1 MYNTMMYAYEA
12 NGGWYGH
19 TLFGG
24 FFMVV
29 VWVAIIWLVVW
40 LVRGGSVQGRKHEG
54 HDGHEHSHGKTAI
67 EILNER
73 YAKGEIDR
81 KEFEEKKKDL
91 IS

>member
-1 MYNTMMYAYEA
+1 MMYEYGL

-24 FFMVV
+24 FFMIIVWVAVIVFV
-29 VWVAIIWLVVW
+29 VWV
-40 LVRGGSVQGRKHEG
+40 VREISYGNRNGRGSGGGA
-54 HDGHEHSHGKTAI
+54 DGGKAALD
-67 EILNER
+67 ILKER

-91 IS
+91 TS